1 MSNKLLLSLL
11 NRNSAFCLR
20 TTKIRLLQGTW

>member
-1 MSNKLLLSLL
+1 LLLSPL
-11 NRNSAFCLR
+11 NKDSAFYSR